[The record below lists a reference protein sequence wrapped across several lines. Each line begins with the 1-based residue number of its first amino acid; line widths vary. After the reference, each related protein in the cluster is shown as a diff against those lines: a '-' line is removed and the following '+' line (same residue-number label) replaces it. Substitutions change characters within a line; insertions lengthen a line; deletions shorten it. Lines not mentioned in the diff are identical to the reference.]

1 MFQQRLSSFKPADQA
16 QPGTADE
23 LGPYPA
29 DVDNNP
35 TQQRILERA
44 LRAVT
49 IVSVIEGL
57 IIVALICLIIAVLP
71 LKQVYPY
78 LVTFRDK
85 GQQIV
90 AIEPLATDAP
100 GIEYATEAS
109 VRDYVVQRHSF
120 VPVNSHMDAQ
130 WGEGS
135 RLASMTDPEEYSEFD
150 VAARVERTRMMESGY
165 SREIRVESAT
175 MIQPDTWQVNFT
187 SYDSL
192 GGHNGTLTAS
202 TSESMNSVSGQQSLL
217 EADLNPKS
225 TSRRWLATMTIDYR
239 PEQVSYDQRLLNPL
253 GFTITDYSVTGRN

>member
-1 MFQQRLSSFKPADQA
+1 MFQQRLSSFKAEAQP
-16 QPGTADE
+16 QPGTADD
-23 LGPYPA
+23 LGPYPT

-49 IVSVIEGL
+49 IVSVVEGL

-85 GQQIV
+85 EQQVV
-90 AIEPLATDAP
+90 AIEPLAKDAP
-100 GIEYATEAS
+100 GIEYATEAN
-109 VRDYVVQRHSF
+109 VRDYVTQRHSF
-120 VPVNSHMDAQ
+120 SPVNSHMDAQ
-130 WGEGS
+130 WGEDS
-135 RLASMTDPEEYSEFD
+135 RLAAMSDPEEYREFEQ
-150 VAARVERTRMMESGY
+150 ASQVERTRMMASGY
-165 SREIRVESAT
+165 SRQIRIESAT
-175 MIQPDTWQVNFT
+175 MIRPDTWQVNFT

-202 TSESMNSVSGQQSLL
+202 TSQTMDSSSGRQTIL
-217 EADLNPKS
+217 EADLNPKA
-225 TSRRWLATMTIDYR
+225 TSRRWLATMTVDYR
-239 PEQVSYDQRLLNPL
+239 PDQVSYDQRLLNPL